1 MNSLW
6 QDVVYALRTMRNNP
20 AFTLTAV
27 LTLALGIGG
36 NTAIF
41 TVIRAVLLKPLDY
54 REPDRLVRVSVD
66 YPLLN
71 EKDVGFNLIRY
82 EEFKAAAQ
90 SFSETGAVFI
100 AREDLA
106 LSGRGEPESIK
117 VARVA
122 GNFLHILGTEP
133 AMGRAFLPEEDVPGG
148 RAAVMIST
156 ELWQRHFDGDPLI
169 AGKTVTLNSVPSTIV
184 GVLPRG
190 FAFPMAGID
199 AWVPRPSEYSGVP
212 PQVWRS
218 AGYLVG
224 LGRLK
229 PHVTLEQA
237 RTELELLSRQYG
249 LAHSNESRST
259 MRIALVRD
267 QLVANVR
274 PMLWML
280 FGAVGFVLLIAC
292 ANVASLLLA
301 RATSRSREFAV
312 RSALGAPRGRLIR
325 QLLTES
331 LLLASIGGALAI
343 VLAQWVVVVV
353 IRTDALN
360 LPRTQELR
368 LDSMVL
374 VFTVGLS
381 MAAGVLF
388 GLFPSLNVSRPDL
401 VHALRTSGSPA
412 QGSARGVSVRGL
424 LVVAQAALSVVLLI
438 GAALLLESFARVAG
452 VDLGFRP
459 ENLLTMQIA
468 LPPSRYFDWRKQE
481 AFFDELIERVTALPG
496 VDGVAVTR
504 TLPMAARIST
514 AAAIAELPTVPLKDR
529 PQVQMQTISPA
540 YFQTLKIALRRGRPF
555 DGRDGPDAGVKALII
570 NESLAR
576 RFWPSY
582 PNGQDPI
589 GQHVLMGNQ
598 KVGNWEIVGV
608 VAAVHEGALD
618 KDTTPELYLPL
629 GQNALSTA
637 ALVARTKG
645 DPHKFVNS
653 IRAQVLAIDRDQA
666 VSNVKTM
673 DEIIRNSVGQRRVM
687 LVLLGS
693 FAVAALLLATIGIYG
708 IVAYSVVLRTK
719 EMGIRRALGAQQS
732 NIFRLVL
739 GRSLG
744 LVLGGIAIGTV
755 GAFALTRVMKTML
768 FQVSA
773 TDPST
778 FAGIAALFIVVA
790 LGAGYIPARR
800 ATHIDPMTALRQ
812 G

>member
-1 MNSLW
+1 MISLW
-6 QDVVYALRTMRNNP
+6 QDLRYALRTMRNNP

-54 REPDRLVRVSVD
+54 REPDRLVRLSVD

-82 EEFKAAAQ
+82 EEFKAGAQ

-133 AMGRAFLPEEDVPGG
+133 AIGRPFLPEEDAPGG
-148 RAAVMIST
+148 RAAVMISA
-156 ELWQRHFDGDPLI
+156 ELWQRHFDADPLI

-229 PHVTLEQA
+229 PQVTLEQA
-237 RTELELLSRQYG
+237 RAELEVLSRQYG

-280 FGAVGFVLLIAC
+280 LGAVGFVLLIAC

-312 RSALGAPRGRLIR
+312 RSALGAPRERLIR

-331 LLLASIGGALAI
+331 LLLASIGGALAL
-343 VLAQWVVVVV
+343 VLAQWAVVAV

-360 LPRTQELR
+360 LPRAQELR
-368 LDSMVL
+368 LDPLVL
-374 VFTVGLS
+374 VFTIGLS
-381 MAAGVLF
+381 IAAGVLF

-401 VHALRTSGSPA
+401 VDALRASGSPA

-424 LVVAQAALSVVLLI
+424 LVVAQSALSVVLLI
-438 GAALLLESFARVAG
+438 GAALLLESFARVTG

-481 AFFDELIERVTALPG
+481 AFFEELTKRVTALPG

-514 AAAIAELPTVPLKDR
+514 AAAVAELPAVPLKDR
-529 PQVQMQTISPA
+529 PQVQMQTVSPA

-555 DGRDGPDAGVKALII
+555 DGRDGDAGVKALII
-570 NESLAR
+570 NEGLAR

-589 GQHVLMGNQ
+589 GQHIVMGKQ
-598 KVGNWEIVGV
+598 KVGSWEIVGV
-608 VAAVHEGALD
+608 VADVHEGALD

-666 VSNVKTM
+666 VSNVRTM

-693 FAVAALLLATIGIYG
+693 FAVAALLLAMIGIYG
-708 IVAYSVVLRTK
+708 IVAYSVVQRTK
-719 EMGIRRALGAQQS
+719 EVGIRRALGAQQG

-739 GRSLG
+739 GQSLG
-744 LVLGGIAIGTV
+744 LVLGGIAIGIV
-755 GAFALTRVMKTML
+755 GALALTRVMKTLL

-778 FAGIAALFIVVA
+778 FACIAALFIVVA

-800 ATHIDPMTALRQ
+800 ATRIDPMTALRQ

>member
-6 QDVVYALRTMRNNP
+6 QDLRYALRTMRKNP
-20 AFTLTAV
+20 SFALTAV

-54 REPDRLVRVSVD
+54 REPERLVRVSVD

-82 EEFKAAAQ
+82 EEFKAAAR
-90 SFSETGAVFI
+90 SFSETGAVFV

-122 GNFLHILGTEP
+122 GNFLHILGIEP
-133 AMGRAFLPEEDVPGG
+133 ANGRAFLPEEDAPGG
-148 RAAVMIST
+148 RAVVMISA
-156 ELWQRHFDGDPLI
+156 ELWQRHFDADPLI
-169 AGKTVTLNSVPSTIV
+169 AGKTVTLNSVPTTIV
-184 GVLPRG
+184 GVLPSG
-190 FAFPMAGID
+190 FSFPMAGID

-229 PHVTLEQA
+229 PQVTLEQA
-237 RTELELLSRQYG
+237 RAELEVLSRQYD
-249 LAHSNESRST
+249 LTHSNQSKST
-259 MRIALVRD
+259 MRIALLRD

-274 PMLWML
+274 PMLWTL
-280 FGAVGFVLLIAC
+280 FGAVGCVLLIAC

-331 LLLASIGGALAI
+331 LLLASIGGALGI
-343 VLAQWVVVVV
+343 VLAQWTIVAVL
-353 IRTDALN
+353 RTDALN
-360 LPRTQELR
+360 LPRSQELR
-368 LDSMVL
+368 LDPLVL
-374 VFTVGLS
+374 VFTMGLS
-381 MAAGVLF
+381 ITAGVLF

-401 VHALRTSGSPA
+401 VDALRTIGPPA
-412 QGSARGVSVRGL
+412 QSGALGVPLRGL

-438 GAALLLESFARVAG
+438 GAALLLESFARLTR

-459 ENLLTMQIA
+459 QNLLTMQIA
-468 LPPSRYFDWRKQE
+468 LPASRYFHWRKQE
-481 AFFDELIERVTALPG
+481 AFFEELIERVKALPG

-514 AAAIAELPTVPLKDR
+514 AAAVTELPAVDLKDR
-529 PQVQMQTISPA
+529 PQVQMQTVSPA
-540 YFQTLKIALRRGRPF
+540 YFQTLGIALRRGRPF
-555 DGRDGPDAGVKALII
+555 DGRDSDAGVKALII

-576 RFWPSY
+576 RFWPPY
-582 PNGQDPI
+582 PNGQDPV
-589 GQHVLMGNQ
+589 GQHILMGNQ
-598 KVGNWEIVGV
+598 KVGSWEIVGV
-608 VAAVHEGALD
+608 VADVHEGALD

-645 DPHKFVNS
+645 DPHKFVGS
-653 IRAQVLAIDRDQA
+653 VRAQVLAIDRDQA
-666 VSNVKTM
+666 ISNVRTM
-673 DEIIRNSVGQRRVM
+673 DEMISNSVGHRRVT

-693 FAVAALLLATIGIYG
+693 FAVAALLLSMIGIYG
-708 IVAYSVVLRTK
+708 IVAYSVVQRTK
-719 EMGIRRALGAQQS
+719 EVGIRRALGAQQG

-739 GRSLG
+739 GQSLG
-744 LVLGGIAIGTV
+744 LVLGGIAIGIV
-755 GAFALTRVMKTML
+755 GAFALTRVMKTLL

-790 LGAGYIPARR
+790 LGAGYVPARR
-800 ATHIDPMTALRQ
+800 ATRIDPMTALRQ